1 MAPDFTIHSL
11 LSSEGIRWFC
21 STFTENLLS
30 PIFVWLILSFIAY
43 GAVTSCGVI
52 KSDVKNGNA
61 PGNSAD
67 MPYLF
72 RRRHAIRIVFA
83 EIIISVCI
91 MLCLT
96 VVPHATLLNA
106 TGHLYPSSF
115 SQIIIPYIMFVII
128 VCSITYGMVFGTIRS
143 FSDIYKTL
151 SIGLSELDKLIPLYI
166 LTVQLYY
173 SLRFVFAV
181 E

>member
-30 PIFVWLILSFIAY
+30 PILMWLILSFMAY

-52 KSDVKNGNA
+52 KSDFKNGNA

-83 EIIISVCI
+83 EIIIAICI
-91 MLCLT
+91 MLLLS

-106 TGHLYPSSF
+106 IGHLYPSSF

-128 VCSITYGMVFGTIRS
+128 VCSLTYGLVFGTIRS
-143 FSDIYKTL
+143 
-151 SIGLSELDKLIPLYI
+151 IGDAYNILTVGLTRLAKFIPLYI
-166 LTVQLYY
+166 LTVQLYC
-173 SLRFVFAV
+173 SLRFVLAM

>member
-30 PIFVWLILSFIAY
+30 PIFVWLILSFMAY

-115 SQIIIPYIMFVII
+115 SQIIIPYIM
-128 VCSITYGMVFGTIRS
+128 CGTIRS
-143 FSDIYKTL
+143 VSDIYKTL

>member
-30 PIFVWLILSFIAY
+30 PILVWLILSFMAY

-61 PGNSAD
+61 PGNSVD

-128 VCSITYGMVFGTIRS
+128 VCSLTYGLVFGTIRS
-143 FSDIYKTL
+143 
-151 SIGLSELDKLIPLYI
+151 IGDAYNILTVGLTRLAKFIPLYI
-166 LTVQLYY
+166 LTVQLYC
-173 SLRFVFAV
+173 SLRFVLAM